1 MILHTVTCSAFVP
14 GYNAWEQFT
23 LHLTRPRRLTARGC
37 ERILNRDRGKDDK
50 LIVINVQFATFCK

>member
-23 LHLTRPRRLTARGC
+23 RHISRPRRLTARGC
-37 ERILNRDRGKDDK
+37 ERILNRERSEGNK
-50 LIVINVQFATFCK
+50 LIVISVQFATYCK